1 MLKVKEECEWF
12 RWEYDRR
19 WDKVEMCCKDYPKH
33 RCIGLNRCKEA
44 KERCLASS

>member
-12 RWEYDRR
+12 R

-33 RCIGLNRCKEA
+33 MCIGLNRCKEA
-44 KERCLASS
+44 KERC